1 MGIQDV
7 FLSLI
12 ALWWIIPTRCLI
24 VHYHIPQKQF
34 STIHSTSGITPI
46 TIDKNILPLTANL
59 HPRSKSSVTS
69 YYRLFGRREPLNYSV
84 YRVPPQYES
93 PVYATSALILL
104 NSLIFVVGQLFPAAI
119 TLTQR
124 NSRYLIEKYPILKIG
139 FLTSQFCH
147 KDTMH
152 FLTNM
157 ISLYNIGPRVS
168 DEIHNP
174 F

>member
-7 FLSLI
+7 FLSLLS
-12 ALWWIIPTRCLI
+12 LWWIIPTRCLKL
-24 VHYHIPQKQF
+24 HYHIPPKQF
-34 STIHSTSGITPI
+34 NTIHSTTRIA
-46 TIDKNILPLTANL
+46 TIAIDQNILPLTANL
-59 HPRSKSSVTS
+59 HPGSKSSVTS
-69 YYRLFGRREPLNYSV
+69 YYRLFSRREPLNYSV
-84 YRVPPQYES
+84 YRVPPQYEP
-93 PVYATSALILL
+93 PVYATSMLILL
-104 NSLIFVVGQLFPAAI
+104 NSLIFIVGQLFPAAI